1 MPFLSAII
9 ICLYLT
15 FLFRNDF
22 KDYLLQSRLH
32 FRIHSAQIE
41 IRAKLKQS
49 KRSTSRK
56 SSAGQESVVNGLDSM
71 LALPSTE
78 QETIRMI
85 KNPR

>member
-1 MPFLSAII
+1 MPFLSTII

-41 IRAKLKQS
+41 IRAKLKQ
-49 KRSTSRK
+49 RSTSRK